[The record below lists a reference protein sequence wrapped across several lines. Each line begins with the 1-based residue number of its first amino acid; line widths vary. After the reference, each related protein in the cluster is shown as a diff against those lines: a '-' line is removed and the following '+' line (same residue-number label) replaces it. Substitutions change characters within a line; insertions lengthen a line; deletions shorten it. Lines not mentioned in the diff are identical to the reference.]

1 MKKILIAAAA
11 VGTAVSLAAALY
23 IRKRQQG
30 SGIIDDTR
38 NAMKKTGRKARR
50 FMEDMQEKADGI
62 YSNAMG

>member
-11 VGTAVSLAAALY
+11 VGTAASLVILY

-30 SGIIDDTR
+30 HDLLEDAKDSV
-38 NAMKKTGRKARR
+38 KKSAETMSDYVRKA
-50 FMEDMQEKADGI
+50 KAEANGI

>member
-11 VGTAVSLAAALY
+11 VGTAVSLAVALY

-50 FMEDMQEKADGI
+50 FMEDVQEKADGI